1 VDSEGVLERQMR
13 RARAD
18 GFLVRPDRF
27 IYCSDREFAPGDH
40 TRVAAAVVSGLHL
53 AQDWP

>member
-1 VDSEGVLERQMR
+1 MR

-40 TRVAAAVVSGLHL
+40 RRVAAAVVGGLHV
-53 AQDWP
+53 AENRA